1 MPWPG
6 AAAPSTYLL
15 LLIFLWYTSS
25 AACTASSKR
34 LLATLAPHRCALQLT
49 CAQFALTML
58 LSALPFIFRCS
69 VPKLPHR
76 VLSHVAGISLS
87 YTAGFSL
94 LNLSLLYVPA
104 SFAETLRGL
113 EPLFSAIVSC
123 CLGVRGGA
131 LSSWCV
137 LPVLVLVSGGAISC
151 WSQPAAFGDRGFFS
165 GTSLALGA
173 NLAFALR
180 SALTTAAQDTL
191 ARAWEERLQ
200 ANSVFFYQHA
210 CGFLVTLTLWGLMGG
225 SRCVDPMASRTP
237 ASWWLLAGSTCSFF
251 LYNRLS
257 LSVLLRLNAVAHS
270 VCNAL
275 RRAATVAVAATL
287 FATPISPA
295 SLLGIVLVISG
306 SAG

>member
-1 MPWPG
+1 M
-6 AAAPSTYLL
+6 ARAQTSTLL
-15 LLIFLWYTSS
+15 LLIAFWYASS
-25 AACTASSKR
+25 ATCTASSKR

-49 CAQFALTML
+49 CAQFAITTL
-58 LSALPFIFRCS
+58 LSASPFVLRCS
-69 VPKLPHR
+69 LPKLPRR
-76 VLSHVAGISLS
+76 VFFHVAGISLS

-113 EPLFSAIVSC
+113 EPLFSAVVSC
-123 CLGVRGGA
+123 GLGVRGGA
-131 LSSWCV
+131 LNSWCV
-137 LPVLVLVSGGAISC
+137 LAVLVLVSGGIISC
-151 WSQPAAFGDRGFFS
+151 WSQPAASRDRGLYA
-165 GTSLALGA
+165 GTSFALGA

-180 SALTTAAQDTL
+180 SVLTTAAQDTL
-191 ARAWEERLQ
+191 ARAWEEKLP

-210 CGFLVTLTLWGLMGG
+210 CGFMVTLTLWALMGG
-225 SRCVDPMASRTP
+225 SRFVDPMTSRAPT
-237 ASWWLLAGSTCSFF
+237 SWWLLAGSTCSFF

-275 RRAATVAVAATL
+275 RRAATVAVAAAL
-287 FATPISPA
+287 FATPVSPA
-295 SLLGIVLVISG
+295 SVLGIVLVIGG